1 MQKKTRM
8 LIGAAACAMLM
19 QAGTVLAENRAETFT
34 LSPYAG
40 GYTYESK
47 QKIETGPVLGARLGY
62 NLTENWAL
70 EAILDYAWGDKT
82 NGPGHAEK
90 LRYGGD
96 VLYNFWP
103 TKSLVPY
110 LAAGFGG
117 MDLNDSGAKTT
128 GRAVFNYGGGVKW
141 FMVDDVALRADVRGL
156 NYSIGDVRT
165 NVQYTLG
172 LHFVLGPAKAAP
184 APVLPPP
191 PPVQEVEK
199 PKAAPVVVVP
209 PPAPSASLTAT
220 PGSVEAGKTVTLSW
234 DSQNA
239 SGCEIQPG
247 IGPVGPQGSR
257 TVTPAADTAY
267 TLVCKGEGGSAD
279 SSARVAV
286 TLPPPV
292 MEEGAGKKASAVAAD
307 NRLVLKIQFDTGK
320 SVIKKQYFDELKEVG
335 EGLNAQ
341 KNLVGVIEG
350 HTDSVGS
357 AASNMSLS
365 QRRAKAVRDYI
376 VKNFKVDGKRLTAKG
391 YGETRPIADNAT
403 AEGRAQNRRIEA
415 VFQEAPAQKVATP
428 AAPAKKAV
436 KKKAAAKKQ

>member
-1 MQKKTRM
+1 MQKKTTK
-8 LIGAAACAMLM
+8 LLVGAAACALLM
-19 QAGTVLAENRAETFT
+19 QAGTALAENRAETFT

-47 QKIETGPVLGARLGY
+47 QKIETGPVVGARLGY

-70 EAILDYAWGDKT
+70 EAILDYAWADKT

-103 TKSLVPY
+103 KKSLVPY

-117 MDLNDSGAKTT
+117 MDLKDGGAKTT
-128 GRAVFNYGGGVKW
+128 GRAVFNYGAGVKW
-141 FMVDDVALRADVRGL
+141 FMVDDIALRADVRGL
-156 NYSIGDVRT
+156 NYTINRETMT

-184 APVLPPP
+184 APLP

-209 PPAPSASLTAT
+209 PPAPRANLTAA

-257 TVTPAADTAY
+257 TVTPSADTAY

-286 TLPPPV
+286 VPPPV
-292 MEEGAGKKASAVAAD
+292 VEAATEKASAVAAGS
-307 NRLVLKIQFDTGK
+307 RLNLHIQFDTGK
-320 SVIKKQYFDELKEVG
+320 SVIKKQYYGELKEVG
-335 EGLNAQ
+335 EGMNAQ
-341 KNLVGVIEG
+341 KSLVGVIEG

-357 AASNMSLS
+357 DASNMALS

-391 YGETRPIADNAT
+391 YGETRPVADNAT
-403 AEGRAQNRRIEA
+403 AAGRAQNRRIEA
-415 VFQEAPAQKVATP
+415 VFQEAPAQKVEAP
-428 AAPAKKAV
+428 AAPAKKVV
-436 KKKAAAKKQ
+436 KKKAPAKK